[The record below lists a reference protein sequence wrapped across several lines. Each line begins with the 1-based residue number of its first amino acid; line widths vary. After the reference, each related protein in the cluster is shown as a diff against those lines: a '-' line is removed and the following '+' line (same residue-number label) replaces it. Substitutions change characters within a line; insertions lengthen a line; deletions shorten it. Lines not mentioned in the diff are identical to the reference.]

1 MLSHNVNRIF
11 ILKTTLSL
19 WFSDFS
25 DFFSTGTF
33 LSYYITYER
42 AIMNSLSILFISLF
56 LSQNLQLFLA
66 YVAGAKRGGRGGGR
80 KAPPLPFSLLFP
92 YPLPLSTPAKLF
104 PKIGTHFSPQRSR
117 LYTRWPY
124 FEERLKKQGNKS
136 NLALSAFL
144 LVASC
149 KGV

>member
-1 MLSHNVNRIF
+1 MLSHNVNPYIYLENNTITLIF
-11 ILKTTLSL
+11 WFFWFLFNGHISVVLYYVWTCYNEQFIYFIYFIIFESKFAAFPSL
-19 WFSDFS
+19 RGRRKKGRERGREK
-25 DFFSTGTF
+25 ST
-33 LSYYITYER
+33 
-42 AIMNSLSILFISLF
+42 
-56 LSQNLQLFLA
+56 
-66 YVAGAKRGGRGGGR
+66 
-80 KAPPLPFSLLFP
+80 PLPFSLLFP

-117 LYTRWPY
+117 LYTSWPY

-136 NLALSAFL
+136 NLALSAFP